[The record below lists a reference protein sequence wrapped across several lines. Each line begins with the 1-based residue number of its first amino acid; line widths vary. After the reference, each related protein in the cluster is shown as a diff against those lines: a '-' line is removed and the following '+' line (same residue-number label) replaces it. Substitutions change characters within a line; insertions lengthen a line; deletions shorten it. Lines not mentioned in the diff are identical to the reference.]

1 MQPLIKV
8 LHQCELYGNGAALYL
23 HLVLIHLMSVKK
35 NNKASILT
43 VSMTWNYINQQG
55 EAKPVNLPHA
65 PSHFHFPFKHP
76 PSHLRLSH
84 RHCAH
89 PHLSVSLFWQLIF

>member
-8 LHQCELYGNGAALYL
+8 LHKCELYGNGAALYL

-43 VSMTWNYINQQG
+43 VSMT
-55 EAKPVNLPHA
+55 
-65 PSHFHFPFKHP
+65 
-76 PSHLRLSH
+76 
-84 RHCAH
+84 
-89 PHLSVSLFWQLIF
+89 